1 MSTFTLK
8 IDLGN
13 DQMSTR
19 AHVAQALRCVAIGMR
34 ADETWDGTI
43 TDDNG
48 YSVGRFEL
56 ENPSAPVKRVR
67 GDQLRELCWDIAAS
81 EYEDGKLALEDLPE
95 RVAGDGVALSMVE
108 QWTNEDRLSEQG
120 MDPASAAE
128 VKEANAAEAAEPFGG
143 RELP

>member
-1 MSTFTLK
+1 MSTFILK

-56 ENPSAPVKRVR
+56 ENPSAPVKRIR
-67 GDQLRELCWDIAAS
+67 GDQLREQSWDIAAD
-81 EYEDGKLALEDLPE
+81 EYEAGKLGLAGLVQ
-95 RVAGDGVALSMVE
+95 RVRGDGAALSMIK
-108 QWTNEDRLSEQG
+108 QWAQEDGEDVNLYPDGGIPGELSDGAQEYI
-120 MDPASAAE
+120 DE
-128 VKEANAAEAAEPFGG
+128 IENK
-143 RELP
+143 